1 MTLNERITVA
11 LALSRQADRQQEADV
26 NRSGKASASA
36 PRHKG
41 GSFAATVLRVID
53 GDTLIV
59 QGPAEWP
66 EWWRVI
72 AVRLLGID
80 APELHDHRPELAAK
94 AQEAE
99 KALAGMVQASG
110 LVLINDVRPDK
121 YGGRLLGTPIVSGK
135 NCCEEMLALGLAR
148 VYEGRGLKPW

>member
-11 LALSRQADRQQEADV
+11 LSLSRQADCQQEADV
-26 NRSGKASASA
+26 NRGGKASVSA
-36 PRHKG
+36 PHHEG
-41 GSFAATVLRVID
+41 GSFAGTVLRIHD

-59 QGPAEWP
+59 QGPSEWP

-94 AQEAE
+94 ALESSL
-99 KALAGMVQASG
+99 ALAGMVQASG
-110 LVLINDVRPDK
+110 LVLFNDVKPDK
-121 YGGRLLGTPIVSGK
+121 YGGRILGVPIVSGK

-148 VYEGRGLKPW
+148 VYEGRGPKPW